1 MVDNQELKKIIEDLG
16 VNFYGSEIVN
26 ENDHKIV
33 RIYITSKDG
42 ISLDKCA
49 EVSSIISPILDLNP
63 PTSGKYF
70 LEVSSPG
77 IERKINSK
85 RELELSVGELIKA
98 TIIDSDGNRQKIKGK
113 LLSVDDEIVE
123 VDDKISKEILRFDYS
138 SLLKAKTYYIWN

>member
-113 LLSVDDEIVE
+113 LISVDGEIVE

>member
-1 MVDNQELKKIIEDLG
+1 MIDSKELEKIINDLG

-26 ENDHKIV
+26 ENDQKIV
-33 RIYITSKDG
+33 RIFITSKDG

-77 IERKINSK
+77 IERKLNTL

-98 TIIDSDGNRQKIKGK
+98 TIVEDGERVKIKGE
-113 LLSVDDEIVE
+113 LLNVDGDLIE
-123 VDDKISKEILRFDYS
+123 VDDKISKEIKRFEYS

>member
-42 ISLDKCA
+42 ISLDMCA

-113 LLSVDDEIVE
+113 LISVDGEIVE

>member
-1 MVDNQELKKIIEDLG
+1 MVNEEELQKVIEDLG

-63 PTSGKYF
+63 PVSGKYF

-98 TIIDSDGNRQKIKGK
+98 TIVEDGERVKIKGE
-113 LLSVDDEIVE
+113 LLNVDGDLIE
-123 VDDKISKEILRFDYS
+123 VDDKISKEIKRFEYS